1 MEVKEAYP
9 SKRNHYLNELVLT
22 QADHGK
28 NEKEMSIHLWIF
40 GDSWG
45 TLRFMIPCK
54 PSGHK
59 KLLPQTSCRR
69 EGHRNSISAIKLK
82 NNFFHLCKQIR
93 QIVSGDH
100 HRAKD
105 KI

>member
-1 MEVKEAYP
+1 MEVKEAYL
-9 SKRNHYLNELVLT
+9 YLNELVLT

-28 NEKEMSIHLWIF
+28 NEKEMDIHLWIL

-45 TLRFMIPCK
+45 ILLINNSLQAIWPYETLL
-54 PSGHK
+54 S
-59 KLLPQTSCRR
+59 QTSCRR
-69 EGHRNSISAIKLK
+69 KGHRNSISAIKLK
-82 NNFFHLCKQIR
+82 NNFFHLCKQIK
-93 QIVSGDH
+93 QIVSRDH